1 MKSYIGE
8 NKSVKV
14 GLLAGYGQL
23 PSIAIKNLKAEGHFV
38 VTIAFNE
45 EINTDLS
52 SASDKIYTFSVGQA
66 GKVLKTLEKESVE
79 AVLFAGKINKSLL
92 YSNLKLDLFSINVL
106 MHLKDRKDDTIMLKI
121 VELLEERGIHV
132 LRQVDIF
139 KDLIVEEGVLTK
151 KKPTKNELKDI
162 EFGFEI
168 AKEIGRLDIGQTVVV
183 KDMAVMAVEAIEG
196 TDETVKRGCLYAKK
210 DAVVVK
216 VAKPSQDLRFDV
228 PTVGVDTLKNMNDN
242 GGKVLA
248 LESGRTFV
256 VNKEECV
263 EFANKNNMII
273 VGLKRGKE

>member
-1 MKSYIGE
+1 MKI
-8 NKSVKV
+8 

-23 PSIAIKNLKAEGHFV
+23 PLIAIRNLKAEGHFV

-52 SASDKIYTFSVGQA
+52 FVSDKIYTFSVGQA
-66 GKVLKTLEKESVE
+66 GKVLNTLEKESVE

-92 YSNLKLDLFSINVL
+92 YSNLKLDLFSMKVL
-106 MHLKDRKDDTIMLKI
+106 MSLKDRKDDTIMLKI

-132 LRQVDIF
+132 LKQTDVF

-151 KKPTKNELKDI
+151 KKPSKNELKDI
-162 EFGFEI
+162 EFGFEM

-196 TDETVKRGCLYAKK
+196 TDEAIKRGCMYAKK
-210 DAVVVK
+210 DGVVVK

-228 PTVGVDTLKNMNDN
+228 PTVGVDTLKNMKDN
-242 GGKVLA
+242 GGKILA
-248 LESGRTFV
+248 LEAGKTFIV
-256 VNKEECV
+256 DKEKCV
-263 EFANKNNMII
+263 EFANQNKMVILG
-273 VGLKRGKE
+273 VS